1 MLFKKLVVGVDF
13 SEKSERAVTVALR
26 LAAASGGAVVV
37 VNAVPSS
44 PEVVPTGKPEDAQIE
59 SIERRLRDYTADLA
73 KSSGLAVD
81 YGAVHGNDAAAALNG
96 FVSKWGGDVLV
107 VGSAARTG
115 VERIVIGSVA
125 SRLVATSAVPVL
137 VIGPHAVV

>member
-1 MLFKKLVVGVDF
+1 MAIQGF
-13 SEKSERAVTVALR
+13 
-26 LAAASGGAVVV
+26 ASGIVERFFIQGRLGPG
-37 VNAVPSS
+37 VPWSG
-44 PEVVPTGKPEDAQIE
+44 VARIATRKLD
-59 SIERRLRDYTADLA
+59 LLDYAADLA

-137 VIGPHAVV
+137 VIGMLD